1 MHWVGGN
8 RLGGG
13 RPGGRAGAQVEAGP
27 VQPAL
32 DRVVVD
38 LALGQRHLLVRAHVV
53 QREDLPAD
61 PDDRDRCV
69 LHLYADRPF
78 LGNVGQGAGP
88 YVGVW
93 HAHAARSSDRAS
105 SASIALLTRSRIS
118 GTSIWAISWPKKPV
132 ITSRRASANG
142 MPRAIR

>member
-1 MHWVGGN
+1 MHWVGRN

-13 RPGGRAGAQVEAGP
+13 RSGGRAGAEIEAGR
-27 VQPAL
+27 VQPAFH
-32 DRVVVD
+32 RVVVD

-53 QREDLPAD
+53 QREDLPAN
-61 PDDRDRCV
+61 PDDRDRRV
-69 LHLYADRPF
+69 LHLHAERPF
-78 LGNVGQGAGP
+78 LGNVGEGAGAH
-88 YVGVW
+88 VGIW

-132 ITSRRASANG
+132 ITRRRASRNG
-142 MPRAIR
+142 MPRA